1 MSLGKNKEYESEE
14 DKLENMSVE
23 ANVYDDS
30 DEESTQPVREE
41 KRSSKNPNSEIYSEE
56 RISLVGDTEEQ
67 GEGEDD
73 YYDGNMYH
81 LIKAHP
87 AELSSLIAKV
97 ESLQSQIKQL
107 KVNDNNGSVN
117 TKKKKHK

>member
-1 MSLGKNKEYESEE
+1 MSA
-14 DKLENMSVE
+14 E

-30 DEESTQPVREE
+30 DEESTQPIEIVREE
-41 KRSSKNPNSEIYSEE
+41 IRSLTKNPNSEIYSEE
-56 RISLVGDTEEQ
+56 RISLVSDTEEQ
-67 GEGEDD
+67 GEGEGEDDDD
-73 YYDGNMYH
+73 YYDGYIYH
-81 LIKAHP
+81 LVKAHSV
-87 AELSSLIAKV
+87 ELSSLTAKV